1 MPRIS
6 CSRLVVFLAATITSI
21 SSAVATPQ
29 IDPNDDMRILAIW
42 RVQEFDLDVRTQRGY
57 YTCSSLETK
66 IVSIMVAVGAA
77 DVAVKLNCTGLTRN
91 ASARIAALV
100 PVPAN
105 DDNIRSATTPDAR
118 SELVAKLRGA
128 QLPTPDTLQRFVAE
142 WRTVSLGRSQL
153 HIRPEDCDLLRE
165 INRQILPQLS
175 VRIVEARLSCD
186 NVSRFPV
193 PPKLV
198 VQALT
203 RTVA

>member
-105 DDNIRSATTPDAR
+105 DDNIRDATTPDAR

-128 QLPTPDTLQRFVAE
+128 PLPTPDTLQRFVAE

>member
-203 RTVA
+203 RRVA